1 VHPAPCLSCTASEN
15 DYPVQIAQ
23 EPYGPWGPEF
33 NYPAVLHKDH
43 EPDAVY
49 WYHLRREYQLA
60 QHAPAGYIGAAK
72 AVIDPRVPKNF
83 AAAIKDPIWAAAIDK
98 ELTKFEVNLCLHAVP
113 DTGQHKVP
121 MMWLFN
127 IKTDGTHKARLV
139 VRGDQMIPH
148 IDFDPNAVY
157 CGNVSAC
164 STKIAAKIAA
174 TYQLVK
180 RDDDIVGAYLVTR
193 TSPDFKW
200 YIQTPQGYNE
210 HQ

>member
-1 VHPAPCLSCTASEN
+1 MATLPRPKNQLRASKNELSRRAPERYDT
-15 DYPVQIAQ
+15 I
-23 EPYGPWGPEF
+23 
-33 NYPAVLHKDH
+33 H

-49 WYHLRREYQLA
+49 WYHLRGEYQLA

-72 AVIDPRVPKNF
+72 AVFDPRVPKNF
-83 AAAIKDPIWAAAIDK
+83 AASIKDPIWAAAIDK

-139 VRGDQMIPH
+139 VRGDQMIPY

-157 CGNVSAC
+157 CGYVSAC

-180 RDDDIVGAYLVTR
+180 RDGDIVEAYLVTR
-193 TSPDFKW
+193 TISSGTYKPLRDTRLK
-200 YIQTPQGYNE
+200 TVK
-210 HQ
+210 